1 MYREE
6 FTHFSRML
14 DREMQ
19 LMIYGHDGLP
29 ILAFPTQDGL
39 CRQLE
44 DFGMI
49 DQIADFIESGRI
61 QVFVVDSVDT
71 ESWSLKDGD
80 PTQRAAR
87 QEQYFQ
93 YIVEEALPFIRSR
106 NPRTPAVTGCSM
118 GANHT
123 LISFLRRPDLFCGMI
138 ALSGVY
144 DTDFFFGGWMDSTLY
159 DSSPERFLPNM
170 PADHPYIS
178 LYNERKM
185 ILCCG
190 QGAWEE
196 DSVRTLR
203 RLERVFAEKGIRAW
217 CDFWGYDVNHDW
229 PWWFKQIRYFLP
241 FLLDEREAPAL

>member
-1 MYREE
+1 MVREE
-6 FTHFSRML
+6 IGWFSDHL
-14 DREMQ
+14 GKEMH
-19 LMIYGHDGLP
+19 IIVYGQEGLP
-29 ILAFPTQDGL
+29 ILVFPTQNSM
-39 CRQLE
+39 CRNFE

-49 DQIADFIESGRI
+49 DQIADYIEDGRV
-61 QVFVVDSVDT
+61 QLFTVDSVDA
-71 ESWSLKDGD
+71 ESWSPKDRD
-80 PTQRAAR
+80 PAVRAAR
-87 QEQYFQ
+87 QEQYYR
-93 YIVEEALPFIRSR
+93 YIMQEVIPFLRSR
-106 NPRTPAVTGCSM
+106 NDRAPAAIGCSM
-118 GANHT
+118 GANHS
-123 LISFLRRPDLFCGMI
+123 LISFLRRPDLFSGVL

-144 DTDFFFGGWMDSTLY
+144 DTDYFFDGFMNPTLY
-159 DSSPERFLPNM
+159 ESSPERFLPGM

-203 RLERVFAEKGIRAW
+203 FLDQVFHEKGIHAW

-241 FLLDEREAPAL
+241 YLLGEQE

>member
-1 MYREE
+1 MVREE
-6 FTHFSRML
+6 FSHYSRILERDMH
-14 DREMQ
+14 
-19 LMIYGHDGLP
+19 LMIYGQGGVP
-29 ILAFPTQDGL
+29 FLAFPTQDGL

-49 DQIADFIESGRI
+49 DQIADYIESGRI

-71 ESWSLKDGD
+71 ESWSLKDGNKEW
-80 PTQRAAR
+80 RAAR
-87 QEQYFQ
+87 QEQYFR
-93 YIVEEALPFIRSR
+93 YIAEEAVPFLYSR
-106 NPRTPAVTGCSM
+106 NPQPPFVTGCSM

-123 LISFLRRPDLFCGMI
+123 LICFLRRPDLFRGMLS
-138 ALSGVY
+138 LSGVY
-144 DTDFFFGGWMDSTLY
+144 DADCFFDGWMNATLY
-159 DSSPERFLPNM
+159 DSAPERFLPNM

-178 LYNERKM
+178 LYNERRM

-196 DSVRTLR
+196 DGVRTLR
-203 RLERVFAEKGIRAW
+203 FLEQVFREKGIHAW

-241 FLLDEREAPAL
+241 FLLDGQA